1 MSETH
6 TLGDLQLAIMRQ
18 LWQRGEAAVA
28 EVHEA
33 LLDERG
39 LAPTTIA
46 TMLKKME
53 DKGVVTHRTEGR
65 RYLYRPTVSEP
76 QVRRS
81 MVGELTE
88 RLFLGDTAALV
99 SHLLAEHEIDGE
111 ELAELRRLIDRRRAD
126 DDAGRAGPE
135 DPAAHTSGSTARET
149 PTRGTTTRGKTTRE
163 ETTR

>member
-1 MSETH
+1 MSDTH
-6 TLGDLQLAIMRQ
+6 TLGDLQLAIMRV
-18 LWQRGEAAVA
+18 LWRRGEASAS

-53 DKGVVTHRTEGR
+53 DKGVVDHRSEGR
-65 RYLYRPTVSEP
+65 RFLFRPTVSEDA
-76 QVRRS
+76 VRRS

-99 SHLLAEHEIDGE
+99 SHLLEEHVEAD
-111 ELAELRRLIDRRRAD
+111 ELAELRRLIARRETQDEPRQA
-126 DDAGRAGPE
+126 
-135 DPAAHTSGSTARET
+135 ARESVHDDE
-149 PTRGTTTRGKTTRE
+149 RSEE
-163 ETTR
+163 ETR